1 MSLLI
6 RFATLALLLAVGCAH
21 AGDPVAR
28 VRVSFDRHGETSVHT
43 EGLADIGAQRAL
55 SADDPARIASISK
68 LVTTIGAMRLVEAGQ
83 LNLDADVSGLLGFSL
98 RNPAFPQVP
107 ITLRMLLSH
116 TSSLTDRAGYWNV
129 PLGQDIRSITGKPE
143 AWDSQHAPG
152 TYFRYT
158 NLNFPLVAQ
167 MMEAASGERFDR
179 LLRRLVLFPLK
190 LDACYNWSGCSDAA
204 ISRAVVLYDDAG
216 KPQKDDLHGKRPN
229 CMVIAAADGSCDL
242 SRWAPGKNGSN
253 PQDLVGPNQQSL
265 RGT

>member
-158 NLNFPLVAQ
+158 NLNFPLVAMAQ
-167 MMEAASGERFDR
+167 EWPRRCRLSAIVSARCLSLNTGTTFPVRSNSFTTSPNNRFFGYTVAPASVFG
-179 LLRRLVLFPLK
+179 
-190 LDACYNWSGCSDAA
+190 
-204 ISRAVVLYDDAG
+204 
-216 KPQKDDLHGKRPN
+216 
-229 CMVIAAADGSCDL
+229 
-242 SRWAPGKNGSN
+242 
-253 PQDLVGPNQQSL
+253 
-265 RGT
+265 